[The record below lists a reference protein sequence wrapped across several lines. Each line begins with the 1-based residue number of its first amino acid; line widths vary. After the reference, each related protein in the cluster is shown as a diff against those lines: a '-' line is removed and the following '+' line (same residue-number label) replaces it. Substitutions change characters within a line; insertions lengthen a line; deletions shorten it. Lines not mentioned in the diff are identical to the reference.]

1 MDTIFR
7 KEIYSPLQIYI
18 LCISINSESHTSIL
32 ARAMLKELS
41 LSLWRPPFSKA
52 LISVCYLWENRNA
65 KMEELKIQENENS
78 FFSISEQLIPLQMID
93 GVYDYQYKTSWFI
106 SKSSKHNYIACGT
119 YHVILYITVIL

>member
-1 MDTIFR
+1 MF
-7 KEIYSPLQIYI
+7 YFYF
-18 LCISINSESHTSIL
+18 
-32 ARAMLKELS
+32 
-41 LSLWRPPFSKA
+41 LWIPFSKA

-78 FFSISEQLIPLQMID
+78 FFSISEQLIPLQIID

-106 SKSSKHNYIACGT
+106 SKCSKHNYIACGT

>member
-1 MDTIFR
+1 MKVLDNFFLQNVLFLFFMDTIFR

-78 FFSISEQLIPLQMID
+78 FFFNIGTINT
-93 GVYDYQYKTSWFI
+93 TSDD
-106 SKSSKHNYIACGT
+106 
-119 YHVILYITVIL
+119 